1 LILPLIYLKEN
12 HEGGGTMNN
21 RFKYFLQLALLD
33 QLLLEK
39 LITKKEYDKVNNYMK
54 KKYKIQ
60 DILV

>member
-1 LILPLIYLKEN
+1 
-12 HEGGGTMNN
+12 MDN

-39 LITKKEYDKVNNYMK
+39 LITKKEYDKVNHYMK
-54 KKYKIQ
+54 KKYNIQ